1 MWIGPL
7 GKIRSCERG
16 NRLDSF
22 LELKIENERLRQ
34 RLVDLRPSA
43 SSYPPPP
50 YLSGASISNTRGGG
64 ADVIFA
70 ADSLNGVAL
79 NVNLGSIYSSGSLSL
94 PRAYQSH
101 YFAGPPLKMSN
112 SSGGVALEEI
122 SPVTEQFAG
131 NTSTYGSAAPS
142 GAGRTR
148 TRDADDVDGSH
159 SESQPR
165 RKKSRKLTAGT
176 AAGSGGQS
184 DDNVT
189 SSTSGSKNTSA
200 APQYVC
206 VTCGRT
212 DSPEWRKGP
221 LGAKTLCNACGLR
234 WAKRNQKKKAETAAN
249 PAVDEE
255 EGAAGPAK
263 EPARQQ
269 DAEEATA

>member
-1 MWIGPL
+1 MSITGAD
-7 GKIRSCERG
+7 RSSPQISIVRTWH
-16 NRLDSF
+16 RLDSF

-34 RLVDLRPSA
+34 RLIDLRPSA

-50 YLSGASISNTRGGG
+50 YLSGAPISNARGGS
-64 ADVIFA
+64 ADVIFP

-79 NVNLGSIYSSGSLSL
+79 NMNFGSIYSSGSLSL

-101 YFAGPPLKMSN
+101 YFAGPPLKPTN
-112 SSGGVALEEI
+112 PSSGGVALEEI
-122 SPVTEQFAG
+122 SPVTEQFPSGQSA
-131 NTSTYGSAAPS
+131 YGSNAPV
-142 GAGRTR
+142 GTGRTR
-148 TRDADDVDGSH
+148 LRDTDDVDGSH
-159 SESQPR
+159 EAQPR
-165 RKKSRKLTAGT
+165 RKKSRKLASGA

-184 DDNVT
+184 DDNSASGT
-189 SSTSGSKNTSA
+189 TGSKSTS

-249 PAVDEE
+249 TADDED
-255 EGAAGPAK
+255 GAASAK
-263 EPARQQ
+263 ESSRH
-269 DAEEATA
+269 EESNA